1 MHEWVSRPTPAAK
14 ERVDPG
20 RRSALRVGKATDP
33 AEREADR
40 VADTVVRSLGEQRDG
55 SADALMSPATTRIQ
69 RSSQPTIR
77 RSVYLFNEDD
87 SIYKDTEHD
96 NLELAF
102 IQKLGSNSIFIEYG
116 AIERV
121 RKTGAFKGVV
131 LKYLPARPKAKI
143 VKPEDA
149 LGVSSS
155 GISKAAVK
163 DKAEKRRARNKAKAE
178 ADELSGADRSADIRG
193 DVIAAVRDQT
203 PDGKELVEA
212 LGKVYV
218 YDREDGEF
226 AIADIDL
233 KFLAVIISDALFRG
247 PSQMRT
253 GGGSRLPA
261 AMGFLWVQGAD
272 NLNREQILQVI
283 GVPANELDKYKRGR
297 RAPRGLGDLR
307 GEGHGGRRDQ
317 QLPVHEPQRQDPRD
331 LHVGR
336 RDGAREQQPDPG
348 RRHRL
353 LGRQRL
359 PRRQPRIGQG
369 PEDPSRVRDARTR
382 HRRQRMDRR
391 HRPERPRPRR
401 RADGG
406 DGGRNALG
414 AAAYGNVF
422 LGRTY
427 DLAQNWEWLHIRGA
441 QLGGVTNGTNLVAG
455 LYVTNSAMIPF
466 EAMIERWARADPTKF
481 EARFLAHGING
492 AFCTRIEL
500 RIRANGHSQL
510 GNIPESVLASFDP
523 VSGKVVDKLAG
534 EFMKRA
540 IDQRVRA

>member
-1 MHEWVSRPTPAAK
+1 V
-14 ERVDPG
+14 
-20 RRSALRVGKATDP
+20 RVGKTTDP

-40 VADTVVRSLGEQRDG
+40 AADAVVRSLGGQRDG
-55 SADALMSPATTRIQ
+55 TADALMSPATTRIQ
-69 RSSQPTIR
+69 RTGQPTIR

-102 IQKLGSNSIFIEYG
+102 IQKLGANSIFIEYG

-131 LKYLPARPKAKI
+131 LKYLPVKPKAKV
-143 VKPEDA
+143 VKPEEA

-163 DKAEKRRARNKAKAE
+163 EKAEKRRAKNKAKAE
-178 ADELSGADRSADIRG
+178 ADELSGADRSSDIRG
-193 DVIAAVRDQT
+193 DVIAAVKAQT
-203 PDGKELVEA
+203 PEGKELVEA
-212 LGKVYV
+212 LGKVFV

-261 AMGFLWVQGAD
+261 AMGLLWVQGAD
-272 NLNREQILQVI
+272 GLAREQILQVI
-283 GVPANELDKYKRGR
+283 GVPANEIDKYKRVGVKHVDWATYQAKAGEVGGSNSYEFASPDGKI
-297 RAPRGLGDLR
+297 RAIYTSFVETARGSNSRIQVAGTAYTVDNDFLAVSPASDKGQKIQAAYGTLGPATADSGWIAGTGLNARDR
-307 GEGHGGRRDQ
+307 GVGQTGAMGGW
-317 QLPVHEPQRQDPRD
+317 
-331 LHVGR
+331 
-336 RDGAREQQPDPG
+336 
-348 RRHRL
+348 
-353 LGRQRL
+353 
-359 PRRQPRIGQG
+359 
-369 PEDPSRVRDARTR
+369 
-382 HRRQRMDRR
+382 
-391 HRPERPRPRR
+391 
-401 RADGG
+401 
-406 DGGRNALG
+406 NALG

-427 DLAQNWEWLHIRGA
+427 DLTQNWEWLHIRGA

-455 LYVTNSAMIPF
+455 QYITNSAMIPF

-500 RIRANGHSQL
+500 RIRATGHSQL
-510 GNIPESVLASFDP
+510 GNLPESVLASFDP
-523 VSGKVVDKLAG
+523 VSGKLVDKLAG

>member
-1 MHEWVSRPTPAAK
+1 V
-14 ERVDPG
+14 
-20 RRSALRVGKATDP
+20 TDP

-40 VADTVVRSLGEQRDG
+40 VADAVVRSLGERRDG
-55 SADALMSPATTRIQ
+55 TADGLMSPATTRIH
-69 RSSQPTIR
+69 RSSPPAIR

-87 SIYKDTEHD
+87 SIYKDTEYD
-96 NLELAF
+96 TLELAF
-102 IQKLGSNSIFIEYG
+102 VQKLGSNSIFIEYG

-121 RKTGAFKGVV
+121 RKTGAFQGVV

-149 LGVSSS
+149 LGASSS
-155 GISKAAVK
+155 GISKAAVRE
-163 DKAEKRRARNKAKAE
+163 KAKKSRAKNKAKAE
-178 ADELSGADRSADIRG
+178 AEELSGADRSADIRG
-193 DVIAAVRDQT
+193 EVITAVKDQT

-212 LGKVYV
+212 LGKVFV

-226 AIADIDL
+226 AIADVDL
-233 KFLAVIISDALFRG
+233 KFLSVIISDALFRG

-272 NLNREQILQVI
+272 NLDREQILQVI
-283 GVPANELDKYKRGR
+283 GVPANEIEKYRRVGVKHVDWATYQVKLGQVGGSNSYEFTSPDGRIRAIYTSAVETARGSNSRIQVAGTAYTVDNDFLAVSPASDKGQRIQAAYGTLGPATADSGWIAGTGLNARDRGVGQT
-297 RAPRGLGDLR
+297 AAM
-307 GEGHGGRRDQ
+307 GGW
-317 QLPVHEPQRQDPRD
+317 
-331 LHVGR
+331 
-336 RDGAREQQPDPG
+336 
-348 RRHRL
+348 
-353 LGRQRL
+353 
-359 PRRQPRIGQG
+359 
-369 PEDPSRVRDARTR
+369 
-382 HRRQRMDRR
+382 
-391 HRPERPRPRR
+391 
-401 RADGG
+401 
-406 DGGRNALG
+406 NALG

-422 LGRTY
+422 LGHHH

-481 EARFLAHGING
+481 EARFIARGING
-492 AFCTRIEL
+492 AFCHRIEVQ
-500 RIRANGHSQL
+500 IRANGHSQL
-510 GNIPESVLASFDP
+510 GNLPESVLASFDP